1 MSTRFYDTDLTD
13 AAWAFVAPV
22 LPAART
28 GGRPRTTYA
37 FQILQPVPLPPLLP
51 ADHARRTFNQV
62 AKEYSEN
69 EAKQLLRKPSK
80 QVPRQP

>member
-1 MSTRFYDTDLTD
+1 MLI
-13 AAWAFVAPV
+13 
-22 LPAART
+22 T
-28 GGRPRTTYA
+28 GAVGRTTYA

-62 AKEYSEN
+62 AKEHSEN

-80 QVPRQP
+80 QVQRQP